1 MRNVALAVTILVGS
15 LFGQLQTQ
23 PAMAQVRVHPL
34 DATLGSGAQQ
44 VPSTPAAQQT
54 VPGAG
59 PNALPAPPPPQTKTT
74 PPMPGQPPVKLTLTQ
89 AEQIALKNNPNMT
102 VARLDALASHQVV
115 RENRSGLLPT
125 AQISLTGVDAKEGSR
140 IGAGGLN
147 NPVLYDRSA
156 AGTTLSQLIT
166 DFGRTTNLLA
176 SAKFRERAENESAL
190 ATAQQIGIA
199 VDQAFYSALQSS
211 ALLRVADETVT
222 TRQIVVD
229 RVQALTNAKLK
240 SELDLSFAKVDLAQA
255 KLLQLEAQ
263 NNYSSSL
270 AGLAAILGYPTLQN
284 FELIDEPAPETAP
297 PADIDSLIQEAFQKR
312 PDLSALRY
320 NYQAAQKFQSA
331 EKDLSRPTVSAL
343 GTVGSVPFDTGHLQ
357 PWYGAVGVNV
367 NIPVFN
373 GFLFSA
379 RAQQASLQAQ
389 AADQRR
395 RDLMNTIS
403 RDVRTAW
410 LDLNRTYSRLDVT
423 RQLLDQA
430 NLSLN
435 LAQTRYN
442 LGLGT
447 IVELTQAELQLT
459 QSEISNT
466 SAKYEFQL
474 ANARLKY
481 ELGEH

>member
-1 MRNVALAVTILVGS
+1 MRKVALAVSLLVGS
-15 LFGQLQTQ
+15 LFGQTQTQ
-23 PAMAQVRVHPL
+23 NA
-34 DATLGSGAQQ
+34 
-44 VPSTPAAQQT
+44 PAAPATGTT
-54 VPGAG
+54 VPAA
-59 PNALPAPPPPQTKTT
+59 PVPQLPANTLPAPPLPQTHTT
-74 PPMPGQPPVKLTLTQ
+74 PPIPGQPPVKLTVTE
-89 AEQIALKNNPNMT
+89 AEAIALRNNPNMT
-102 VARLDALASHQVV
+102 VARLNALASHQVV

-125 AQISLTGVDAKEGSR
+125 AQISLTGVDAREGSR

-166 DFGRTTNLLA
+166 DFGRTSNLVA
-176 SAKFRERAENESAL
+176 SSKLREKAENENAS

-199 VDQAFYSALQSS
+199 VDQAFFGVLQAS
-211 ALLRVADETVT
+211 ALLRVADETVN

-240 SELDLSFAKVDLAQA
+240 SDLDLSFANVDLAQA

-284 FELIDEPAPETAP
+284 FELIDEPVPTTAP
-297 PADIDSLIQEAFQKR
+297 SPDVDSLIQDAFQKR

-320 NYQAAQKFQSA
+320 SYEAAQKYHYA
-331 EKDLSRPTVSAL
+331 ERDLSRPTVSAL
-343 GTVGSVPFDTGHLQ
+343 GTIGSVPFNTGHLD

-379 RAQQASLQAQ
+379 RSQQSALEAQ

-395 RDLMNTIS
+395 RDLMNSIS

-410 LDLNRTYSRLDVT
+410 LDLNRTYLRLDVT

-430 NLSLN
+430 NLALN

-447 IVELTQAELQLT
+447 IVEFTQAELQST
-459 QSEISNT
+459 QAQISNT
-466 SAKYEFQL
+466 SAKYEYEL
-474 ANARLKY
+474 ATARLKY
-481 ELGEH
+481 EIGEH